1 MISRNMLLGVFGP
14 GEIGPPEMGLGNEP
28 HPRLGVSEALSQE
41 AAPKLSAKTV
51 SVNVNYVENHACA
64 QNWVRMARVRIL
76 RFFNNRD
83 VMKADHM
90 A

>member
-1 MISRNMLLGVFGP
+1 MIGYNIVLGVFDP
-14 GEIGPPEMGLGNEP
+14 SEIGPPEIGVGDEP
-28 HPRLGVSEALSQE
+28 QPRLEVSGALSQE
-41 AAPKLSAKTV
+41 VAPKLSAKTV